1 MKKKRHWFKHP
12 VIMEIIKLINT
23 RKRI

>member
-1 MKKKRHWFKHP
+1 
-12 VIMEIIKLINT
+12 MEIIKLINT